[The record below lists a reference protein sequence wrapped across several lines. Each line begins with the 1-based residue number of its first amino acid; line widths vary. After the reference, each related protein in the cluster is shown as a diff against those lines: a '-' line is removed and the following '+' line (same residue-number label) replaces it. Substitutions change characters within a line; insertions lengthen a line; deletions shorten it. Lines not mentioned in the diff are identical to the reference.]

1 MSDIKEKITVEGN
14 FKEQVQAFVN
24 GLIKARMEFK
34 NLILGVSTGSRT
46 INQTM
51 TLAQKNIDRYA
62 SQFIKQGETVENA
75 IKKATDKVEKDQTKS
90 VERLSK
96 KYIKLGNTI
105 QEAYKKAQKE
115 ANIKWNGNETTSG
128 SDVKGFVT
136 EFFGGKLGKGLTVLT
151 AIAAAVKAIKA
162 TFKLANSISSETL
175 GVLNKFTGNML
186 SPQGL
191 ESAFNEAMDYET
203 IRSNIEVLSQNV
215 KNADPS
221 KIFKNAT
228 EIAVETKFSEKEMV
242 SNAEWMLKA
251 GINPTERVQRA
262 LANTASLR
270 PDLGG
275 DHAGFAVYDA
285 LNGKISSLKMNYGI
299 TNEKLHDFY
308 KTLKGQD
315 KKDTDK
321 ALKKKNGEYVVKDP
335 EEWIN
340 LYALYIEKYY
350 DKLAIEQSRTLAGL
364 VDTMSG
370 QFSQIA
376 STLVGYDVEKQEPDP
391 GSMYDVVKKELGG
404 YDENGNATG
413 FIKWIDELPKQ
424 DYFQDLQGNLG
435 ELADTAIKCIKQ
447 LDDAGLIENLF
458 NIAGEFAKEVSKF
471 LKELQ
476 DDGTLDKLAK
486 DFPKLVKASL
496 DYELAKL
503 KVLTKLEPLIP
514 VATGFLN
521 TLTNIMNYIFGE
533 GDNSLSDDVQKIFDS
548 VAYETPEG
556 IIKPKEV
563 DFGIATTR
571 DSLDY
576 IDSVNKETK
585 TKTYSDADVE
595 SLINANKNIT
605 TKQKETVKETIE
617 KDGVNNYT
625 ITVNGNAS
633 DSEIVRKLID
643 EIERIQKNR

>member
-1 MSDIKEKITVEGN
+1 MSDIKERITVEGN

-34 NLILGVSTGSRT
+34 NLILGVSTGSKT

-115 ANIKWNGNETTSG
+115 ANIKWNGNENTSG
-128 SDVKGFVT
+128 SNIKSSVT
-136 EFFGGKLGKGLTVLT
+136 QFFGGKLGKGLAVLT
-151 AIAAAVKAIKA
+151 IIAGVVKAIQK
-162 TFKLANSISSETL
+162 TFKFANSISSQTL
-175 GVLNKFTGNML
+175 GVLNKFTGNII

-191 ESAFNEAMDYET
+191 KSAFNEAMDYET

-285 LNGKISSLKMNYGI
+285 LNGDISSLKTNYGI
-299 TNEKLHDFY
+299 TNKKLHDFY

-350 DKLAIEQSRTLAGL
+350 DKLAIEQSRTMAGL
-364 VDTMSG
+364 VDTMGG

-376 STLVGYDVEKQEPDP
+376 STLVGYDVEKQEPTP
-391 GSMYDVVKKELGG
+391 GSMYDVVKEALGG
-404 YDENGNATG
+404 YDENHNATG
-413 FIKWIDELPKQ
+413 FIKWIDELPEQ
-424 DYFQDLQGNLG
+424 DYFQDFQTNLG
-435 ELADTAIKCIKQ
+435 SLADTAIKCIEQ

-458 NIAGEFAKEVSKF
+458 DMAGEFAKEVNNF

-476 DDGTLDKLAK
+476 DDGTLDNLAK
-486 DFPKLVKASL
+486 DFPKLIKASL

-503 KVLTKLEPLIP
+503 KVLTKLEPLMP
-514 VATGFLN
+514 LATWFLEKMADIIN
-521 TLTNIMNYIFGE
+521 F
-533 GDNSLSDDVQKIFDS
+533 IFDGGLGKYAKNLFDS
-548 VAYETPEG
+548 AASAAPEG
-556 IIKPKEV
+556 TKVVYPQDV
-563 DFGIATTR
+563 DWGIAKIYYP
-571 DSLDY
+571 DS
-576 IDSVNKETK
+576 DSIGKDKETK
-585 TKTYSDADVE
+585 TFSDADVE

-617 KDGVNNYT
+617 KDGINNYT
-625 ITVNGNAS
+625 ITINGNTS
-633 DSEIVRKLID
+633 DSELVRKLID

>member
-1 MSDIKEKITVEGN
+1 MSDIKERITVEGN

-24 GLIKARMEFK
+24 GLVKARMEFK
-34 NLILGVSTGSRT
+34 NLIIGVSTGSRN

-51 TLAQKNIDRYA
+51 TLAQQTIDRYA
-62 SQFIKQGETVENA
+62 SRFVKQGETVENA
-75 IKKATDKVEKDQTKS
+75 IKKATDV
-90 VERLSK
+90 VERYQTTSVDRLAK
-96 KYIKLGNTI
+96 KYIRLGNTI
-105 QEAYKKAQKE
+105 QEAYNKAQKE
-115 ANIKWNGNETTSG
+115 VNVQWNGNETTSG

-151 AIAAAVKAIKA
+151 AIAIAVKAIHS
-162 TFKLANSISSETL
+162 TFKLANNISSETL
-175 GVLNKFTGNML
+175 GVFNKLTGNML

-191 ESAFNEAMDYET
+191 KSAFNEAMDYET

-215 KNADPS
+215 KNADPTN
-221 KIFKNAT
+221 IFKEAT

-285 LNGKISSLKMNYGI
+285 LNGNISSLKNNYGI
-299 TNEKLHDFY
+299 TNKKLHDFY

-350 DKLAIEQSRTLAGL
+350 DKLAIEQSRTMAGL
-364 VDTMSG
+364 VDTMGG
-370 QFSQIA
+370 QLSQIA
-376 STLVGYDVEKQEPDP
+376 STLVGYDVEKQEPAP
-391 GSMYDVVKKELGG
+391 GSMYEVIKNALGG

-413 FIKWIDELPKQ
+413 FIKWLDELPEQ
-424 DYFQDLQGNLG
+424 DYFKDFQGNLG
-435 ELADTAIKCIKQ
+435 GLADTVVKCIEQ

-458 NIAGEFAKEVSKF
+458 DMAGDFAKEVNNF
-471 LKELQ
+471 LKELK
-476 DDGTLDKLAK
+476 DDGTLDKLAQ

-496 DYELAKL
+496 DYELAKV
-503 KVLTKLEPLIP
+503 KALTTCEPLIP
-514 VATGFLN
+514 TAIWFLEEM
-521 TLTNIMNYIFGE
+521 TDFLEGLTNFVNYFF
-533 GDNSLSDDVQKIFDS
+533 SDDFEKLVD
-548 VAYETPEG
+548 ET
-556 IIKPKEV
+556 V
-563 DFGIATTR
+563 DESPAR
-571 DSLDY
+571 DSLNY
-576 IDSVNKETK
+576 INDSIDKETK
-585 TKTYSDADVE
+585 TKTYSDAAVK
-595 SLINANKNIT
+595 SLINADKTIT
-605 TKQKETVKETIE
+605 TKEKETVKETIE
-617 KDGVNNYT
+617 KDGINNYT
-625 ITVNGNAS
+625 ITVNGNTS
-633 DSEIVRKLID
+633 DSELVRKLID

>member
-1 MSDIKEKITVEGN
+1 MSDIKERITVEGN

-34 NLILGVSTGSRT
+34 NLIIGVSTGSRT
-46 INQTM
+46 INQNM
-51 TLAQKNIDRYA
+51 TLAQRKIDKCA
-62 SQFIKQGETVENA
+62 SEFIKQGETVENA
-75 IKKATDKVEKDQTKS
+75 IKKATDKVERYQAKS
-90 VERLSK
+90 VDRLAK

-115 ANIKWNGNETTSG
+115 VNVKWNGNETTSG
-128 SDVKGFVT
+128 SDVKSSVT
-136 EFFGGKLGKGLTVLT
+136 QFFGGKLGKGLAVLT
-151 AIAAAVKAIKA
+151 IIAAVVKAIHK
-162 TFKLANSISSETL
+162 TFKFANRISSETL
-175 GVLNKFTGNML
+175 GVFNKLTGNMI

-191 ESAFNEAMDYET
+191 KMAFNEAMDYET

-285 LNGKISSLKMNYGI
+285 LNGNISSLKNNYGI
-299 TNEKLHDFY
+299 TNKKLHDFY

-350 DKLAIEQSRTLAGL
+350 DKLAIEQSRTMAGL
-364 VDTMSG
+364 VDTMGG
-370 QFSQIA
+370 QLSQVA
-376 STLVGYDVEKQEPDP
+376 STLVGYDVEKQEPAP
-391 GSMYDVVKKELGG
+391 GSMYDVVKNALGG

-413 FIKWIDELPKQ
+413 FIEWIDELPKQ
-424 DYFQDLQGNLG
+424 DYFIDFQTNLG
-435 ELADTAIKCIKQ
+435 GLADTVAKCIEQ

-458 NIAGEFAKEVSKF
+458 NMAGEFAKEVNNF

-486 DFPKLVKASL
+486 DFPKLIKASL

-503 KVLTKLEPLIP
+503 KVLTKMEPLIP
-514 VATGFLN
+514 VATWFLEKMAGIIN
-521 TLTNIMNYIFGE
+521 F
-533 GDNSLSDDVQKIFDS
+533 IFDGGYAEYTKKLFDS
-548 VAYETPEG
+548 DAAYETPEG
-556 IIKPKEV
+556 VKE
-563 DFGIATTR
+563 
-571 DSLDY
+571 
-576 IDSVNKETK
+576 IDCGVAKIQYPGPIDKETK

-617 KDGVNNYT
+617 KDGINNYT
-625 ITVNGNAS
+625 ININGNES
-633 DSEIVRKLID
+633 DSELIRKLID